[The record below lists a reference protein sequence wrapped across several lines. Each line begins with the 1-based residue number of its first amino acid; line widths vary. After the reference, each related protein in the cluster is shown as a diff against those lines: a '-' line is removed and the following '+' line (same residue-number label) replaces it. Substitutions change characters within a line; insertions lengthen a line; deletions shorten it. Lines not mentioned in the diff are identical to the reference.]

1 MVNFQYITLTLIW
14 IFVIVCIV
22 CMNKCFC
29 VYVKG
34 KNEETF
40 FGETKRFKLV
50 YQNYLKTDT
59 GFMLV
64 YDQ

>member
-14 IFVIVCIV
+14 KFVIVCIV

-29 VYVKG
+29 VCVEG

-50 YQNYLKTDT
+50 YQSYLKTET

-64 YDQ
+64 YDL